1 MHEAFLIA
9 IPFISSFAIPGA
21 LLARLAIGRRR
32 IDASLFL
39 IYAAIFGLIAQLSIG
54 FLGNL
59 SSAFVVSAGLRIS
72 LISAACITLL
82 AIRIKKKGGWE
93 DPIYFTKDDIGA
105 ILVASVL
112 VIGLA
117 VKIGDLPQ
125 SYFNPATDQ
134 YYWLAYAEQ
143 SLHNPSFTTQHILTT
158 EIHRPLFFL
167 LLAPHIAYLPK
178 DLTIYQK
185 LIIVWSCL
193 YYWLI
198 ALAISRLARTVLSL
212 KVLALI
218 AAPALFSLH
227 WFNYFLI
234 STALVPQNAALF
246 LMIAAFII
254 MEEKDQPLMVMLA
267 TLAALYAIHLG
278 TLVVFLLAIGTG
290 AIISFG
296 IAIVAR
302 SVGMKI
308 EPHAWH
314 IYERISF
321 APAFAV
327 IVLYALYAL
336 NILSYFNPRLINYYS
351 EYEKSLTLTSQ
362 PYMGRMQDIIMW
374 MGAIGTLA
382 SLALRKNIRLAM
394 GFVVPYV
401 FLITPLIA
409 YHAFYASWQSF
420 RYYLFLYPSAVVLG
434 LWLAD
439 RGILAIGRVAGRGA
453 RVSGA
458 FLCAIVIIPA
468 LSASAFD
475 QQQTIFLDMVTGRD
489 EGVRSGLIAGKIR
502 ELLVFSAENR
512 SKSGSVVM
520 LDPDRNL
527 STYAAWAF
535 APRRVFYAKAK
546 CSKLACSVQD
556 MITGET
562 RDLFDMDTYAAI
574 TPKNTVAP
582 DIELVS
588 LFPAN
593 RESDSF
599 KKYAK
604 E

>member
-1 MHEAFLIA
+1 MHEALLIA

-21 LLARLAIGRRR
+21 LLARLAIGKRC

-39 IYAAIFGLIAQLSIG
+39 IYAAIFGLIAQLLIG
-54 FLGNL
+54 LLGSL
-59 SSAFVVSAGLRIS
+59 SFAFSVSAGLRIS
-72 LISAACITLL
+72 LISAICIALL
-82 AIRIKKKGGWE
+82 AIRIRKKGGWGN
-93 DPIYFTKDDIGA
+93 PIHFTKDDIGA

-117 VKIGDLPQ
+117 VKIGNLSQP
-125 SYFNPATDQ
+125 YFNPATDQ

-143 SLHNPSFTTQHILTT
+143 SLHNPSFTAQHILTT
-158 EIHRPLFFL
+158 EVHRPLFFL

-178 DLTIYQK
+178 DLVVYQK

-254 MEEKDQPLMVMLA
+254 MEEKDQPLMVIWGI
-267 TLAALYAIHLG
+267 LAALYAIHLG
-278 TLVVFLLAIGTG
+278 TLVIFLLAIGTG
-290 AIISFG
+290 AIVSSG
-296 IAIVAR
+296 IAIMTR
-302 SVGMKI
+302 PFDRGKSI
-308 EPHAWH
+308 PAWH
-314 IYERISF
+314 IYERIGF
-321 APAFAV
+321 VPAFAV
-327 IVLYALYAL
+327 IVLYALYAMNL
-336 NILSYFNPRLINYYS
+336 LSYFNPRLINYYA
-351 EYEKSLTLTSQ
+351 EYQKSFTLTSQ
-362 PYMGRMQDIIMW
+362 PYAGRMQDIVMW
-374 MGAIGTLA
+374 MGAIGA
-382 SLALRKNIRLAM
+382 IVSLALRKNIRLAM
-394 GFVVPYV
+394 GFAVPYV

-439 RGILAIGRVAGRGA
+439 RGILAMGRVAGRGA
-453 RVSGA
+453 RASGA
-458 FLCAIVIIPA
+458 FLCVIVMIPA
-468 LSASAFD
+468 MSAAAFD
-475 QQQTIFLDMVTGRD
+475 QQRMVFLDMITGRD
-489 EGVRSGLIAGKIR
+489 EGIKNGIISGKFR
-502 ELLVFSAENR
+502 ELLVFGAENG
-512 SKSGSVVM
+512 SESGSVVM
-520 LDPDRNL
+520 LDPNRNL

-535 APRRVFYAKAK
+535 APRRVFYAKVG
-546 CSKLACSVQD
+546 CSALACSVQD
-556 MITGET
+556 IITGET
-562 RDLFDMDTYAAI
+562 RDLFDMDAYTLIA
-574 TPKNTVAP
+574 PKNTAAP
-582 DIELVS
+582 DAELVS
-588 LFPAN
+588 IFPAS